1 MEKGGSGG
9 GLEGVLPTVDVA
21 AVTWRKGERRRC
33 GGIGERE
40 REREMK
46 RRIERRGEEEG

>member
-33 GGIGERE
+33 GGNGERE
-40 REREMK
+40 REREEEK
-46 RRIERRGEEEG
+46 NREEG